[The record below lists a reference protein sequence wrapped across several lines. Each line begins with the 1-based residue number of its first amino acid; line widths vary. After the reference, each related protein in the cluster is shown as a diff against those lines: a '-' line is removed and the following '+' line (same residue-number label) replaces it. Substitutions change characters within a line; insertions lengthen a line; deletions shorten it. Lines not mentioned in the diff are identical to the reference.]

1 MSKMSD
7 TTMAPSGHVA
17 AQPVGQSAARAQ
29 PVAEKAQVARAPR
42 KAPSRVNPTR
52 RKIENLIL
60 QLILV
65 VSFMALW
72 EYASGRWVP
81 KLMVSKPSD
90 IWATMWRWLQDGT
103 FASNLWVTLQ
113 ATFGGFALG
122 ASSGMLLGFLCG
134 AWKRLGEVLQPIV
147 TAFYTLPRLALAP
160 LFLLWFGLGMEF
172 RIMFSATIVFFLV
185 YYNTYFGVREV
196 SAELISAVR
205 IMGANHFQV
214 AWRVIIPS
222 AVVWVAA
229 GLKISVP
236 YALVGVVV
244 AEMLASD
251 KGMGFLL
258 SRGASQF
265 SAAQTFAAIAGLLV
279 VALIVD
285 WGITKLT
292 NRALRW
298 KTAGIPQ

>member
-1 MSKMSD
+1 MTAHTSD
-7 TTMAPSGHVA
+7 TMPVPREAA
-17 AQPVGQSAARAQ
+17 AQKPKR
-29 PVAEKAQVARAPR
+29 RAPVR
-42 KAPSRVNPTR
+42 ISESRR
-52 RKIENLIL
+52 RIENLVL
-60 QLILV
+60 QVLLV
-65 VSFMALW
+65 GAFLLLW
-72 EYASGRWVP
+72 EYASDRWVP

-90 IWATMWRWLQDGT
+90 IGSTIWRWLMDGT
-103 FASNLWVTLQ
+103 YATNLWVTVQ
-113 ATFGGFALG
+113 ATVGGFLLG
-122 ASSGMLLGFLCG
+122 TTAGMLLGFFTG
-134 AWKRLGEVLQPIV
+134 SIRRVGEVLQPIV

-172 RIMFSATIVFFLV
+172 RVMFSATIVFFLV

-196 SAELISAVR
+196 SRELISAVR

-222 AVVWVAA
+222 ALVWVAA

-236 YALVGVVV
+236 YSLVGVVV

-251 KGMGFLL
+251 QGMGFLL
-258 SRGASQF
+258 ARGASQF

-285 WGITKLT
+285 WLITRVT
-292 NRALRW
+292 NYALRW
-298 KTAGIPQ
+298 KTAGQQG

>member
-1 MSKMSD
+1 MTESSLSS
-7 TTMAPSGHVA
+7 APA
-17 AQPVGQSAARAQ
+17 TQR
-29 PVAEKAQVARAPR
+29 ERLR
-42 KAPSRVNPTR
+42 KAPARISKTR
-52 RKIENLIL
+52 RRLENLVI
-60 QLILV
+60 QIVLITAFL
-65 VSFMALW
+65 MLW

-81 KLMVSKPSD
+81 RLMVSKPSD
-90 IWATMWRWLQDGT
+90 IWAMILRWLWDGT
-103 FASNLWVTLQ
+103 FAINLWVTVQ
-113 ATFGGFALG
+113 ATVGGFLLG
-122 ASSGMLLGFLCG
+122 ASAGMALGFVTG
-134 AWKRLGEVLQPIV
+134 AWRRLGEILQPIV

-205 IMGANHFQV
+205 IMGANWFQV
-214 AWRVIIPS
+214 AVRVIIPS
-222 AVVWVAA
+222 ALVWVAA

-251 KGMGFLL
+251 KGMGYLL

-265 SAAQTFAAIAGLLV
+265 SAAQSFAAIAGLLV
-279 VALIVD
+279 VALVVD
-285 WGITKLT
+285 WLITRIT

-298 KTAGIPQ
+298 KTAGLQNH